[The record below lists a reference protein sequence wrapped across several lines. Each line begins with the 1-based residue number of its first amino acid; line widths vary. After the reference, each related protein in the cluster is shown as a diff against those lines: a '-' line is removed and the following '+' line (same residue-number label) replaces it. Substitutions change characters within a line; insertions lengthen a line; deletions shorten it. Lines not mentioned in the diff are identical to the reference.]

1 MYRQQGEVLMDPV
14 HPLDIE
20 ISVEGSSA
28 LVAVRGEIDL
38 ATQAEFRAAL
48 SDLVV
53 SGQTDLSIDLSGVE
67 FIDSTGLGALIGAR
81 RRVHAFNGSL
91 RLLSPSA
98 QVRKVFEVTGLNKVF
113 DIVDPDEDTE
123 TSAAS

>member
-1 MYRQQGEVLMDPV
+1 MDPV
-14 HPLDIE
+14 QPLDIQV
-20 ISVEGSSA
+20 SAEGSRA

-38 ATQAEFRAAL
+38 ATQAEFRAVL

-53 SGQTDLSIDLSGVE
+53 SGQIDLAIDLSGVE

-91 RLLSPSA
+91 KLLSPSS
-98 QVRKVFEVTGLNKVF
+98 QVMKVFTVTGLNRVF
-113 DIVDPDEDTE
+113 DIEDTDAE
-123 TSAAS
+123 ASAAS

>member
-1 MYRQQGEVLMDPV
+1 MDPV

-20 ISVEGSSA
+20 VSVDGTKA
-28 LVAVRGEIDL
+28 LVTVRGEIDL
-38 ATQAEFRAAL
+38 ATQADFRAVL

-53 SGQTDLSIDLSGVE
+53 SGQINLSIDLSGVE

-91 RLLSPSA
+91 RLLSPSDP
-98 QVRKVFEVTGLNKVF
+98 VMKVFSVTGLNRVF
-113 DIVDPDEDTE
+113 DIEEAATDAEA
-123 TSAAS
+123 SAAS

>member
-1 MYRQQGEVLMDPV
+1 MDPV
-14 HPLDIE
+14 NPLDIE
-20 ISVEGSSA
+20 VSVDGTAA

-38 ATQAEFRAAL
+38 ASQAEFRSVL

-53 SGQTDLSIDLSGVE
+53 AGQVNLSIDLSGVE

-91 RLLSPSA
+91 RLLSPSD
-98 QVRKVFEVTGLNKVF
+98 QVTKVFSVTGLDRVF
-113 DIVDPDEDTE
+113 EIQDADAE
-123 TSAAS
+123 TRSAAS